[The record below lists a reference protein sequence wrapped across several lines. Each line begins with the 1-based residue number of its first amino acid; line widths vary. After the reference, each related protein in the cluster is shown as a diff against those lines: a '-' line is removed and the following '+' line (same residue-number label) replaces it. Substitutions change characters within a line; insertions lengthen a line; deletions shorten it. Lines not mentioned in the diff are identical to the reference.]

1 MTDKFK
7 NYVDNIQENDI
18 KSLIISPLIVL
29 VIAQILSIFLEMASF
44 FITTF
49 TSRIMYNPT
58 DYDTLISGTSFPSL
72 VVYTLLLLAII
83 FLVKQNSNIKF
94 SEIGVNGEKGIEYF
108 CYGSLIGAFI
118 VMIIFYL
125 LYFSNSI
132 LFEINKNIVYT
143 DIFRIFLIFFIIA
156 LADQILVRNY
166 LLTFFTKMM
175 GIRNSVILISTLL
188 FLICFSVAKWFKIPD
203 IETVIYLINIFLS
216 YTLFSLIYYFYG
228 NMWLLVG
235 LSAFNN
241 FFQVVVFGSRL
252 DTVYAIN
259 PLIKLKIIEKY
270 SLLNGGN
277 YGFEAGIYY
286 TTLYLAGILFMIYK
300 ITSEK
305 QTEEDI
311 WLNY

>member
-7 NYVDNIQENDI
+7 NYVDNIQENNI

-83 FLVKQNSNIKF
+83 FLVKQNSSIKF

-125 LYFSNSI
+125 LYFSKSI

-175 GIRNSVILISTLL
+175 GIKNSVILISTIL

-305 QTEEDI
+305 QIEEDI
-311 WLNY
+311 WLN

>member
-7 NYVDNIQENDI
+7 NYVDNIQENNI
-18 KSLIISPLIVL
+18 KSLIISPIMVL

-143 DIFRIFLIFFIIA
+143 DILRIFLIFFILA

-286 TTLYLAGILFMIYK
+286 TTLYLSGILFMIYK

-311 WLNY
+311 WLN

>member
-7 NYVDNIQENDI
+7 NYVDNIQENNI

-29 VIAQILSIFLEMASF
+29 VITQILSIFLEMASF

-83 FLVKQNSNIKF
+83 FLVKQNSSIKF

-125 LYFSNSI
+125 LYFSKSI

-286 TTLYLAGILFMIYK
+286 TTLYLSGILFMIYK

-311 WLNY
+311 WLN

>member
-7 NYVDNIQENDI
+7 NYVDNIQENNI

-49 TSRIMYNPT
+49 TSKIMYNPT

-83 FLVKQNSNIKF
+83 FLVKQNSSIKF

-241 FFQVVVFGSRL
+241 FFQTVVFGSRL

-300 ITSEK
+300 ITSKK

-311 WLNY
+311 WLN

>member
-7 NYVDNIQENDI
+7 NYVDNIQENNI
-18 KSLIISPLIVL
+18 KSLIISPIMVL

-118 VMIIFYL
+118 VMIIFYS
-125 LYFSNSI
+125 LYFSKSI

-241 FFQVVVFGSRL
+241 FFQTVVFGSRL

-300 ITSEK
+300 ITSKK

-311 WLNY
+311 WLN

>member
-7 NYVDNIQENDI
+7 NYVDNIQENNI

-83 FLVKQNSNIKF
+83 FLVKQNSSIKF
-94 SEIGVNGEKGIEYF
+94 SEIGVNREKGIEYF
-108 CYGSLIGAFI
+108 CYGFLIGAFI

-143 DIFRIFLIFFIIA
+143 DILRIFLIFFIIA

-311 WLNY
+311 WLN

>member
-7 NYVDNIQENDI
+7 NYVDNIQENNI

-143 DIFRIFLIFFIIA
+143 DIFRIFLIFFILA

-286 TTLYLAGILFMIYK
+286 TTLYLSGILFMIYK

-305 QTEEDI
+305 P
-311 WLNY
+311 

>member
-49 TSRIMYNPT
+49 TSKIMYNPT

-83 FLVKQNSNIKF
+83 FLVKQNSSIKF

-305 QTEEDI
+305 QIEEDI
-311 WLNY
+311 WLN

>member
-83 FLVKQNSNIKF
+83 FLVKQNSSIKF

-259 PLIKLKIIEKY
+259 PLIKLRIVEKY

-311 WLNY
+311 WLN

>member
-29 VIAQILSIFLEMASF
+29 VITQILSIFLEMASF

-143 DIFRIFLIFFIIA
+143 DILRIFLIFFIIA

-259 PLIKLKIIEKY
+259 PLIKLRIIEKY

-311 WLNY
+311 WLN

>member
-83 FLVKQNSNIKF
+83 FLVKQNSSIKF

-108 CYGSLIGAFI
+108 YYGSLIGAFI

-175 GIRNSVILISTLL
+175 GIKNSVILISTIL

-286 TTLYLAGILFMIYK
+286 TTLYLSGILFMIYK

-311 WLNY
+311 WLN

>member
-7 NYVDNIQENDI
+7 NYVDNIQENNI

-175 GIRNSVILISTLL
+175 GIKNSVILISTLL

-286 TTLYLAGILFMIYK
+286 TTLYLSGILFMIYK

-305 QTEEDI
+305 QIEEDI
-311 WLNY
+311 WLN

>member
-83 FLVKQNSNIKF
+83 FLVKQNSSIKF

-286 TTLYLAGILFMIYK
+286 TTLYLSGILFMIYK

-305 QTEEDI
+305 QAEEDI
-311 WLNY
+311 WLN

>member
-143 DIFRIFLIFFIIA
+143 DILRIFLIFFIIA

-175 GIRNSVILISTLL
+175 GIKNSVILISTIL

-311 WLNY
+311 WLN

>member
-29 VIAQILSIFLEMASF
+29 VITQILSIFLEMASF

-58 DYDTLISGTSFPSL
+58 DYDILISGTSFPSL

-83 FLVKQNSNIKF
+83 FLVKQNSSIKF

-143 DIFRIFLIFFIIA
+143 DIFRIFLIFFIVA

-241 FFQVVVFGSRL
+241 FFQTVVFGSRL

-286 TTLYLAGILFMIYK
+286 TTLYLSGILFMIYK
-300 ITSEK
+300 ITSKK

-311 WLNY
+311 WLN

>member
-143 DIFRIFLIFFIIA
+143 DIFRIFLIFFILA

-188 FLICFSVAKWFKIPD
+188 FLICFSVVKWFKIPD

-286 TTLYLAGILFMIYK
+286 TTLYLSGILFMIYK

-311 WLNY
+311 WLN

>member
-7 NYVDNIQENDI
+7 NYVDNIQENNI

-83 FLVKQNSNIKF
+83 FLVKQNSSIKF

-108 CYGSLIGAFI
+108 YYGSLIGAFI

-175 GIRNSVILISTLL
+175 GIKNSVILISTIL

-286 TTLYLAGILFMIYK
+286 TTLYLSGILFMIYK

-311 WLNY
+311 WLN

>member
-29 VIAQILSIFLEMASF
+29 VITQILSIFLEMASF

-83 FLVKQNSNIKF
+83 FLVKQNSSIKF

-143 DIFRIFLIFFIIA
+143 DIFRIFLIFFIVA

-241 FFQVVVFGSRL
+241 FFQTVVFGSRL

-286 TTLYLAGILFMIYK
+286 TTLYLSGILFMIYK

-311 WLNY
+311 WLN

>member
-29 VIAQILSIFLEMASF
+29 VITQILSIFLEMASF

-143 DIFRIFLIFFIIA
+143 DILRIFLIFFIIA

-311 WLNY
+311 WLN

>member
-29 VIAQILSIFLEMASF
+29 VITQILSIFLEMASF

-83 FLVKQNSNIKF
+83 FLVKQNSSIKF

-305 QTEEDI
+305 QIEEDI
-311 WLNY
+311 WLN

>member
-7 NYVDNIQENDI
+7 NYVDNIQENNI

-94 SEIGVNGEKGIEYF
+94 SEIGVNGENGIKYF

-118 VMIIFYL
+118 VMIIFYS

-311 WLNY
+311 WLN

>member
-83 FLVKQNSNIKF
+83 FLVKQNSSIKF

-143 DIFRIFLIFFIIA
+143 DIFRIFLIFFILA

-259 PLIKLKIIEKY
+259 PLIKLRIIEKY

-286 TTLYLAGILFMIYK
+286 TTLYLSGILFMIYK

-311 WLNY
+311 WLN

>member
-143 DIFRIFLIFFIIA
+143 DIFRIFLIFFILA

-259 PLIKLKIIEKY
+259 PLIKLRIVEKY

>member
-188 FLICFSVAKWFKIPD
+188 FLICFSLAKWFKIPD

-259 PLIKLKIIEKY
+259 PLIKLRIIEKY

-286 TTLYLAGILFMIYK
+286 TTLYLSGILFMLYK
-300 ITSEK
+300 ITSKK

-311 WLNY
+311 LLN

>member
-7 NYVDNIQENDI
+7 NYVDNIQENNI

-175 GIRNSVILISTLL
+175 GIRNSIILISTLL

-235 LSAFNN
+235 VSAFNN

-311 WLNY
+311 WLN

>member
-7 NYVDNIQENDI
+7 NYVDNIQENNI

-241 FFQVVVFGSRL
+241 FFQTVVFGSRL

-311 WLNY
+311 WLN

>member
-7 NYVDNIQENDI
+7 NYVDNIQENNI
-18 KSLIISPLIVL
+18 KSLIISPIMVL

-143 DIFRIFLIFFIIA
+143 DIFRIFLIFFILS

-259 PLIKLKIIEKY
+259 SLIKLKIIEKY

-286 TTLYLAGILFMIYK
+286 TTLYLSGILFMIYK

>member
-29 VIAQILSIFLEMASF
+29 VITQILSIFLEMASF

-83 FLVKQNSNIKF
+83 FLVKQNSSIKF

-108 CYGSLIGAFI
+108 CYGSFIGAFI

-125 LYFSNSI
+125 LYFSKSI

-166 LLTFFTKMM
+166 LLTFFTKVM
-175 GIRNSVILISTLL
+175 GIRNSVILISTIL

-228 NMWLLVG
+228 SMWLLVG

-241 FFQVVVFGSRL
+241 FFQTVVFGSRL

-305 QTEEDI
+305 KQKKI
-311 WLNY
+311 YG

>member
-7 NYVDNIQENDI
+7 NYVDNIQENNI
-18 KSLIISPLIVL
+18 KSLIISPIMVL

-175 GIRNSVILISTLL
+175 GIKNSVILISTIL

-241 FFQVVVFGSRL
+241 FFQTVVFGSRL

-286 TTLYLAGILFMIYK
+286 TTLYLSGILFMIYK

-311 WLNY
+311 WLN

>member
-49 TSRIMYNPT
+49 TSKLMYNPT

-94 SEIGVNGEKGIEYF
+94 SEFGVNGEKGIEYF

-175 GIRNSVILISTLL
+175 GIKNSVILISTLL

-241 FFQVVVFGSRL
+241 FFQTVVFGSRL

-305 QTEEDI
+305 QIEEDI
-311 WLNY
+311 WLN

>member
-7 NYVDNIQENDI
+7 NYVDNIQENNI
-18 KSLIISPLIVL
+18 KSLIISPIMVL

-143 DIFRIFLIFFIIA
+143 DILRIFLIFFIIA

-241 FFQVVVFGSRL
+241 FFQTVVFGSRL

-311 WLNY
+311 WLN

>member
-7 NYVDNIQENDI
+7 NYVDNIQENNI
-18 KSLIISPLIVL
+18 KSLIISPIIVL

-49 TSRIMYNPT
+49 TSKLMYNPT

-118 VMIIFYL
+118 VMIIFYS
-125 LYFSNSI
+125 LYFSKSI

-259 PLIKLKIIEKY
+259 PLIKLRIVEKY

-286 TTLYLAGILFMIYK
+286 TTLYLSGILFMLYK

-305 QTEEDI
+305 QIEEDI
-311 WLNY
+311 WLN

>member
-7 NYVDNIQENDI
+7 NYVDNIQENNI

-259 PLIKLKIIEKY
+259 PLIKLRIIEKY

-311 WLNY
+311 WLN

>member
-18 KSLIISPLIVL
+18 KSLIISPIIVL

-143 DIFRIFLIFFIIA
+143 DIFRIFLIFFILA

-311 WLNY
+311 WLN

>member
-7 NYVDNIQENDI
+7 NYVDNIQENNI

-72 VVYTLLLLAII
+72 VVYTLLLLTII

-125 LYFSNSI
+125 LYFSKSI

-143 DIFRIFLIFFIIA
+143 DIFRIFLIFFILA

-286 TTLYLAGILFMIYK
+286 TTLYLSGILFMIYK

-305 QTEEDI
+305 QAEEDI
-311 WLNY
+311 WLN

>member
-7 NYVDNIQENDI
+7 NYVDNIQENNI
-18 KSLIISPLIVL
+18 KSLIISPIMVL

-72 VVYTLLLLAII
+72 VVYTLLLFAII

-143 DIFRIFLIFFIIA
+143 DIFRIFLIFFILA

-259 PLIKLKIIEKY
+259 PLIKLRIIEKY

-286 TTLYLAGILFMIYK
+286 TTLYLSGILFMIYK

-311 WLNY
+311 WLN

>member
-29 VIAQILSIFLEMASF
+29 VITQILSIFLEMASF

-83 FLVKQNSNIKF
+83 FLVKQNSSIKF

-143 DIFRIFLIFFIIA
+143 DIFRIFLIFFIVA

-175 GIRNSVILISTLL
+175 GIKNSVILTSTLL

-241 FFQVVVFGSRL
+241 FFQTVVFGSRL

-286 TTLYLAGILFMIYK
+286 TTLYLSGILFMIYK
-300 ITSEK
+300 ITSKK

-311 WLNY
+311 WLN

>member
-7 NYVDNIQENDI
+7 NYVDNIQENNI
-18 KSLIISPLIVL
+18 KSLIISPIMVL

-143 DIFRIFLIFFIIA
+143 DIFRIFLIFFILA

-241 FFQVVVFGSRL
+241 FFQTVVFGSRL

-286 TTLYLAGILFMIYK
+286 TTLYLSGILFMIYK

-311 WLNY
+311 WLN

>member
-166 LLTFFTKMM
+166 LLTLFTKMM
-175 GIRNSVILISTLL
+175 RIRNSVILISTLL

-311 WLNY
+311 WLN

>member
-72 VVYTLLLLAII
+72 VVYTLLLLTII

-143 DIFRIFLIFFIIA
+143 DIFRIFLIFFILA

-259 PLIKLKIIEKY
+259 PLIKLRIVEKY

-286 TTLYLAGILFMIYK
+286 TTLYLSGILFMIYK

-311 WLNY
+311 WLN